1 MYRPKSDFIANVTVK
16 QVKFSDAALENNKL
30 ENGVLEKL
38 EKMITEKFFKE
49 QESLK
54 ESITVLE
61 KKLKRKQNENQ
72 NLIDNIEKLTK
83 AELDRVSEIYDLK
96 EALDVRNK
104 DYQKI
109 SDELAVKTKEQIENV
124 KVKDLE
130 AELEDLRKVLKL
142 TTDELWMLKE
152 KYRVESTKTKRKYDK
167 DLEDQKVASSQV
179 QTLNQTVKEQM
190 SEIEHLNKIITKG
203 DNIIK
208 SKDKEIEQLKG
219 VLEND
224 QKRLSIQEWF
234 QLNINFYLLAHAKS
248 NIKEH

>member
-1 MYRPKSDFIANVTVK
+1 MFYVLFYCRFYRPKSDFIANVSVK
-16 QVKFSDAALENNKL
+16 QVKFSDATLPDKKI

-38 EKMITEKFFKE
+38 ENMITDKFYKE

-167 DLEDQKVASSQV
+167 DLEEQKVVSNQV
-179 QTLNQTVKEQM
+179 ESLNQTVKEQM
-190 SEIEHLNKIITKG
+190 AEIEHLNKVITKG

-208 SKDKEIEQLKG
+208 TKDNELEKLKE
-219 VLEND
+219 VLAND
-224 QKRLSIQEWF
+224 QKKLSIQDRL
-234 QLNINFYLLAHAKS
+234 QYQNFK
-248 NIKEH
+248 